1 MTASARAAA
10 FELPT
15 FWAPIAPLANADT
28 QAMAGEIGHWLQR
41 TGVCPDAEHAA
52 LMGAVGAYGTAA
64 TIPSA
69 TGLSARTMARYMA
82 WGFALDD
89 EGDRAGASEDSLHQ
103 LIRRAA
109 RLVQVMEAPDVLTPD
124 DDVWVRAWADIAQD
138 LHTIA
143 QPSALR
149 RAIDGFRGYA
159 LGMVHEASL
168 QRTATLPSLDDYLA
182 FRYAHGAGDAVAA
195 MVEISTGVDIPAH
208 EIDSPAARAAT
219 QTALTIALLD
229 NELLSRHKET
239 ERGEYDC
246 SLIRVLRNEDP
257 HLTLQEAVEGANA
270 LRNRILDTFL
280 KLRDT
285 LHLHAGPQL
294 RTYLEALGHLI
305 AGVTMW
311 SATSPRYVSDTSPT
325 GEPRLSDTDTDRHRP
340 LTLPMDIA
348 RWNRFTE

>member
-1 MTASARAAA
+1 MTAPAPATA

-15 FWAPIAPLANADT
+15 FWAPITPLANADT
-28 QAMAGEIGHWLQR
+28 QAMAGEIGDWLQQ
-41 TGVCPDAEHAA
+41 TGVCPGAEQAA
-52 LMGAVGAYGTAA
+52 LMGSVGAYGTAA
-64 TIPSA
+64 TIPCA

-89 EGDRAGASEDSLHQ
+89 ECERAGASEDGLHQ

-109 RLVQVMEAPDVLTPD
+109 RLVQIMETPDALTPD
-124 DDVWVRAWADIAQD
+124 DDVWVRAWADIVQD

-143 QPSALR
+143 HPSALR

-159 LGMVHEASL
+159 LGVVHEASL
-168 QRTATLPSLDDYLA
+168 QRTATLPSLEDYLA
-182 FRYAHGAGDAVAA
+182 FRYAHGAGAAVAA

-208 EIDSPAARAAT
+208 EIDSPAAIAAS
-219 QTALTIALLD
+219 QTAVTIVQLD

-239 ERGEYDC
+239 EGGEYDC
-246 SLIRVLRNEDP
+246 SLVRVLQNEDP
-257 HLTLQEAVEGANA
+257 HLTLQEAVDTANA

-285 LHLHAGPQL
+285 LHPGASPQL
-294 RTYLEALGHLI
+294 RTYLDALGHLI

-311 SATSPRYVSDTSPT
+311 SATSPRYTSDTSPT
-325 GEPRLSDTDTDRHRP
+325 DELRLSDTDTDRHHP